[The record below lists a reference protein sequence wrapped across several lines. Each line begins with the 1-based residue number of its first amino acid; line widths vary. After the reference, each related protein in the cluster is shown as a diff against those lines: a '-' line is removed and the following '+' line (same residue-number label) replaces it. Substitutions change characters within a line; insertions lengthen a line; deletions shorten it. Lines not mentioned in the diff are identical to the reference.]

1 VLVLSLLESTM
12 ILRSLFAVIAATTSA
27 SIFSPAF
34 AAIEKLNFAPA
45 SPIIQAEQ
53 KVITSADQLPRRSY
67 QIPKL
72 PSELIEAPKSEMDT
86 VIAALDKDLA
96 ADLAEFDIRDRATR
110 TGMIGVR
117 AQIAIYRGDFAK
129 AVAYIRDIR
138 SQQEKPAD
146 KLMSGVSSEIIFAA
160 RLNGGSE
167 DAQRATV
174 KTEIAK
180 AWGAMPWDIVGDSMK
195 GAKSNMELMSKNVT
209 LGAIKSGLDPAVTNL
224 KFNVPAG
231 IISTIVSVRNS
242 FDHTLLFRDD
252 MVAVLQNIIDKNQVA
267 KVDLW
272 TQRLVTIPASAKA
285 TPVVIGIWDS
295 GTDVDLFKVASN
307 RGIAFDK
314 DAKPVTPLVRPM
326 GAAEPRMASL
336 KQYMK
341 GSLDLRAAIDSPDAR
356 ALKQRIGTL
365 KQDEVRQFQEDLA
378 ALGMWA
384 HGTHVAGIAVEGN
397 PFARITAVAMH
408 WDNSVLPTLPT
419 EESANKTA
427 AAYTAAVE
435 NFKKAGARVVNM
447 SWRYGSTAYEGSL
460 AFHNVGKNA
469 EERKVLALK
478 LFEIEKNAL
487 YAAIKNAPEILFVAG
502 SGNEDNSADFAQYIP
517 AGFELPNLITAG
529 AVDQAGMETGFST
542 FGKTVVVHANGFE
555 VNSFIP
561 GGEKLK
567 FSGTSMASPQVAN
580 LAGKLFALKPT
591 LTPVEVKAFILKGAE
606 RQGRVNLISPKA
618 TLAAAGASGF

>member
-1 VLVLSLLESTM
+1 M
-12 ILRSLFAVIAATTSA
+12 ILRPLFAVIAATTSA

-96 ADLAEFDIRDRATR
+96 ADLVEFDIRDRATR

-160 RLNGGSE
+160 RLSGGSE

-356 ALKQRIGTL
+356 ALKQRISTL

-580 LAGKLFALKPT
+580 LAGKLFALKPK

>member
-1 VLVLSLLESTM
+1 M
-12 ILRSLFAVIAATTSA
+12 ALRPIAALVGIMLATSA
-27 SIFSPAF
+27 VSTS
-34 AAIEKLNFAPA
+34 AAAAEALAPFDLA
-45 SPIIQAEQ
+45 PPLPTIQAER

-67 QIPKL
+67 QIAKL
-72 PSELIEAPKSEMDT
+72 PSELIEAPKAEMEA

-96 ADLAEFDIRDRATR
+96 ADLADFDIRDRATR
-110 TGMIGVR
+110 TGMIGAR

-129 AVAYIRDIR
+129 AVAYFRDIR

-167 DAQRATV
+167 DAQRAAV
-174 KTEIAK
+174 KTETAK
-180 AWGAMPWDIVGDSMK
+180 AWGAMPWDVVGDSMK
-195 GAKSNMELMSKNVT
+195 GAKSSMELMSKNVT
-209 LGAIKSGLDPAVTNL
+209 LGAIKSSLDPAVTNL

-242 FDHTLLFRDD
+242 VDHTLLFRDD
-252 MVAVLQNIIDKNQVA
+252 MVAVLQSIIDKNQVA
-267 KVDLW
+267 KVDIW
-272 TQRLVTIPASAKA
+272 TQRLVTLPASAKA

-295 GTDVDLFKVASN
+295 GTDVDLFKVAAN

-314 DAKPVTPLVRPM
+314 DAKPTTPLVRPM

-397 PFARITAVAMH
+397 PFARVTAVAMH
-408 WDNSVLPTLPT
+408 WDNSVLPALPT
-419 EESANKTA
+419 EESAKRTA

-469 EERKVLALK
+469 EERKLLALK
-478 LFEIEKNAL
+478 LFEIEKTAL

-529 AVDQAGMETGFST
+529 AVDQAGTETGFSS

-580 LAGKLFALKPT
+580 LAGKLFAMKPT
-591 LTPVEVKAFILKGAE
+591 LTPVEVKALILNGAE
-606 RQGRVNLISPKA
+606 RQGRVNLINPKA
-618 TLAAAGASGF
+618 TLAAVGVSG

>member
-12 ILRSLFAVIAATTSA
+12 ILRPLFAVIAATTSA